1 MRGVLST
8 WNYIKLTPL
17 FGRQSYHTPIRNSS
31 SVVYVFVD
39 LADYLIFIQFRLYLI
54 ILRLLIIV
62 ALLLLA

>member
-1 MRGVLST
+1 
-8 WNYIKLTPL
+8 
-17 FGRQSYHTPIRNSS
+17 
-31 SVVYVFVD
+31 VYVFVD